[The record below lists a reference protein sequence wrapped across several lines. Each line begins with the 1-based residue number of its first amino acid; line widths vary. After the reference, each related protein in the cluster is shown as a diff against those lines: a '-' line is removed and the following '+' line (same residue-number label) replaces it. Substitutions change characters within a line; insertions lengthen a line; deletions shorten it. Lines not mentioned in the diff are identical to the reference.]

1 MIAKVS
7 GEQSLKSRVFI
18 SYTGL
23 HFIGVFSRYNCQ
35 NLVSLQA
42 KFLIMISRNPHKAV
56 IYWLLSGCALVYI
69 MVVVGCITRLT
80 HSGLSITDWSFMGSM
95 PPLSEQAWQERFAK
109 YQESP
114 EFIKVNYMMTMA
126 EFKHIFFWEYTHRMI
141 GRAMMYV
148 FAIGLVILLIR
159 KKIKK
164 EMLPSLILL
173 FFMGAMQAVIGWWMV
188 YSGLQDKPAVSHFRL
203 ATHLMSAFT
212 LFAFTFWFAL
222 KLIYPKESVAPN
234 NGFKLKG
241 LSVLFF
247 VLLILQIV
255 YGAFTAG
262 YVEGDAAKI
271 RPGKIFNTWPK
282 MGEDWIAEQVTMKDS
297 FYLNFFENA
306 SGIQFVHRTLA
317 VVLVLVLCLLWYK
330 SNKLNLTKPQ
340 YRAVTFLIYGITVQF
355 ILGVFTLLYH
365 VPVVLGVLH
374 QTGAFFLFA
383 SCIYLL
389 FLVFRKTPA

>member
-1 MIAKVS
+1 
-7 GEQSLKSRVFI
+7 
-18 SYTGL
+18 
-23 HFIGVFSRYNCQ
+23 
-35 NLVSLQA
+35 
-42 KFLIMISRNPHKAV
+42 MISKNPHKSV
-56 IYWLLSGCALVYI
+56 IYWLLTGCALVYI

-95 PPLSEQAWQERFAK
+95 PPLSEHAWQERFAK

-114 EFIKVNYMMTMA
+114 EFVKINYMMTMQ
-126 EFKHIFFWEYTHRMI
+126 EFKHIFFWEYIHRLI

-148 FAIGLVILLIR
+148 FAIGLVVLLIR

-234 NGFKLKG
+234 NGYKLKG
-241 LSVLFF
+241 WSLSFF
-247 VLLILQIV
+247 VLLIIQII

-271 RPGKIFNTWPK
+271 RPGQIFNTWPK
-282 MGEDWIAEQVTMKDS
+282 MGIEWMPEQVTMKDS
-297 FYLNFFENA
+297 FYQNFFENA

-317 VVLVLVLCLLWYK
+317 VLLVIVFCVIWYK

-374 QTGAFFLFA
+374 QTGAFFLFG

-389 FLVFRKTPA
+389 FLVFRKAGQERA

>member
-1 MIAKVS
+1 MN
-7 GEQSLKSRVFI
+7 
-18 SYTGL
+18 T
-23 HFIGVFSRYNCQ
+23 H
-35 NLVSLQA
+35 
-42 KFLIMISRNPHKAV
+42 NPHKAV
-56 IYWLLSGCALVYI
+56 IYWLLTGCFLVYI

-95 PPLSEQAWQERFAK
+95 PPLSAQDWQDRFEL
-109 YQESP
+109 YQQSP
-114 EFIKVNYMMTMA
+114 EFSKINFDMKLD
-126 EFKHIFFWEYTHRMI
+126 EFKHIFFWEYIHRLI
-141 GRAMMYV
+141 GRTMMYV
-148 FAIGLVILLIR
+148 FVIGLVILIIR

-188 YSGLQDKPAVSHFRL
+188 YSGLQDKPAVSHYRL

-222 KLIYPKESVAPN
+222 KLIYPKEKIEEN
-234 NGFKLKG
+234 NGHKLKG
-241 LSVLFF
+241 LSILFF
-247 VLLILQIV
+247 ALLIIQII

-271 RPGKIFNTWPK
+271 RPGKIFNTWPQ
-282 MGEDWIAEQVTMKDS
+282 MGDSWMPEQVTMKNRL
-297 FYLNFFENA
+297 YLNFFENA

-317 VVLVLVLCLLWYK
+317 ILLVLVFCLLWYK
-330 SNKLNLTKPQ
+330 SNKLNLSKAQ
-340 YRAVTFLIYGITVQF
+340 FSGISYLIYGITIQF
-355 ILGVFTLLYH
+355 LLGVFTLLYN

-383 SCIYLL
+383 SSVYLIFQVNIKGTIL
-389 FLVFRKTPA
+389 SKQ

>member
-1 MIAKVS
+1 MVS
-7 GEQSLKSRVFI
+7 
-18 SYTGL
+18 
-23 HFIGVFSRYNCQ
+23 
-35 NLVSLQA
+35 
-42 KFLIMISRNPHKAV
+42 KFEHQFFVKMNAQNPHKTV
-56 IYWLLSGCALVYI
+56 IYWLLTGCALVYV

-95 PPLSEQAWQERFAK
+95 PPLSQQAWQERFEL
-109 YQESP
+109 YQKSP
-114 EFIKVNYMMTMA
+114 EFAKINFSMKLD
-126 EFKHIFFWEYTHRMI
+126 EFKHIFFWEYIHRLI
-141 GRAMMYV
+141 GRTMMYV
-148 FAIGLVILLIR
+148 FAIGLIILIIR

-222 KLIYPKESVAPN
+222 KLLYPKEQTEES
-234 NGFKLKG
+234 NGYKLNR
-241 LSVLFF
+241 LSISFF
-247 VLLILQIV
+247 VLLIIQII

-262 YVEGDAAKI
+262 YVEGDDAKI

-282 MGEDWIAEQVTMKDS
+282 MGDSWMPEQVTMKDN
-297 FYLNFFENA
+297 FYLNFFENG

-317 VVLVLVLCLLWYK
+317 ILLVIAFCLIWYK
-330 SNKLNLTKPQ
+330 SNKLNLNKAQ
-340 YRAVTFLIYGITVQF
+340 YMGITLLIYGITIQF
-355 ILGVFTLLYH
+355 ILGVFTLLYN

-374 QTGAFFLFA
+374 QTGAFFLFG
-383 SCIYLL
+383 STVYLI
-389 FLVFRKTPA
+389 FQVSRK

>member
-1 MIAKVS
+1 
-7 GEQSLKSRVFI
+7 
-18 SYTGL
+18 
-23 HFIGVFSRYNCQ
+23 
-35 NLVSLQA
+35 
-42 KFLIMISRNPHKAV
+42 MISKNPHKAV

-95 PPLSEQAWQERFAK
+95 PPLSEADWQERFAK

-114 EFIKVNYMMTMA
+114 EFVKVNYMMTMG
-126 EFKHIFFWEYTHRMI
+126 EFKHIFFWEYIHRMI
-141 GRAMMYV
+141 GRIMMYV
-148 FAIGLVILLIR
+148 FAIGLVVLLIR
-159 KKIKK
+159 KKIRKD
-164 EMLPSLILL
+164 MLPSLILL

-234 NGFKLKG
+234 NGHRLKG
-241 LSVLFF
+241 LSLLFF
-247 VLLILQIV
+247 VLLIVQIV

-282 MGEDWIAEQVTMKDS
+282 MGDEWMAEQVTMKDS
-297 FYLNFFENA
+297 LYQNLFENA

-317 VVLVLVLCLLWYK
+317 VVLVLVFSLLWYQ
-330 SNKLNLTKPQ
+330 SNKLNLTRPQ
-340 YRAVTFLIYGITVQF
+340 YRAVTFLIYGLTIQF

-389 FLVFRKTPA
+389 FVVFRKTGQVQA